1 MEANPSSNHSEL
13 WAI

>member
-1 MEANPSSNHSEL
+1 MEANPSSNHSGL